1 MKFGIGN
8 RKNNGVGGRQ
18 QEEATGVRQE
28 NKAKGKNKKA
38 KEEKDVIVNRARVR
52 GIAGKDKG

>member
-28 NKAKGKNKKA
+28 NKAKGKSKKA
-38 KEEKDVIVNRARVR
+38 KEEKDVFVQRDSCLWSS
-52 GIAGKDKG
+52 GEG